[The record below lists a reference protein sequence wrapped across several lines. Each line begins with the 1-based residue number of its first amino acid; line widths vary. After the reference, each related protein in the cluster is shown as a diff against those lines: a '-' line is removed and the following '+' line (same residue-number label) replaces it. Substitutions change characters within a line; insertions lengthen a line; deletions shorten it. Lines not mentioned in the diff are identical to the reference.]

1 MIFTDYQIQK
11 FILTYFS
18 KNKYKYDKKKYINL
32 VISDNDFLK
41 IKEKY

>member
-1 MIFTDYQIQK
+1 MILKHYQIQN

-18 KNKYKYDKKKYINL
+18 ENKYKYDKKKYINL